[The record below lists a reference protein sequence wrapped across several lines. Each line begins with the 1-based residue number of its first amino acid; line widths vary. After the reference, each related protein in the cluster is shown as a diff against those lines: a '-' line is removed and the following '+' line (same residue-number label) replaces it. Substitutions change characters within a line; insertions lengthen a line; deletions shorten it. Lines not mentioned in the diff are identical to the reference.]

1 MAAAAL
7 PVLAALLLAAGA
19 APELAAI
26 DTAWDAAVAARD
38 EAAFLSRVAEDSV
51 FSGGAIQVGR
61 AAIREK
67 WGRYFAPGGPTLR
80 WKPTDSG
87 MAASGDLGWTVGEA
101 SFAWKEKGVAPSP
114 GRYVTVWAKD
124 GGGRWMA
131 VLDASLEPATGRPST
146 RKAVRT
152 VTSRDGTLE
161 ASIGTWESGE
171 GAGRASGT
179 FLVVKERQAGA
190 WRTLVDSEI
199 ASPPAK

>member
-7 PVLAALLLAAGA
+7 ATIAAVLLAAGG
-19 APELAAI
+19 APELVAI
-26 DTAWDAAVAARD
+26 DAAWDAAVAARD
-38 EAAFLSRVAEDSV
+38 EAGFLSRVAEDSV
-51 FSGGAIQVGR
+51 FSGGVIQAGR

-67 WGRYFAPGGPTLR
+67 WARYFAPGGPTLR
-80 WKPTDSG
+80 WRPTDSG